1 MKAWPILAI
10 AVIQAI
16 LFLAHGFLHHTI
28 LAFWGAPGPLA
39 AALLHYGLLA
49 LAFSFVAA
57 ALLAFRF
64 SNPSV
69 NALYTVAAT
78 WLGFLNFFFFAACL
92 SWLTWYAVRL
102 AGLHPDPLHARPLIA
117 SVFFAA
123 AALAGI
129 YGLINARS
137 IRIRRYA
144 VRLNNLPAQWRGR
157 TALVVSDLH
166 LGPINGLA
174 FSRRIAALAERLHPD
189 ILFIPGDVFD
199 GTKIDP
205 FGALEPFRS
214 LAPPFGIYFATGNHD
229 EFGNVADDTRAL
241 RAVGIHVL
249 AGECVDIDG
258 LQIIG
263 IPYHV
268 TTHLLQM
275 RATLETLHI
284 DRSRPSIL
292 LNHSPNRLPLVEQ
305 AGICLQLSGHTH
317 GGQFLPFTW
326 LTRSI
331 FGEFTHGLHPFGSM
345 QVCTSSGC
353 GTWGPPLRVGS
364 SSEVVLLTFV

>member
-1 MKAWPILAI
+1 LKAWPIVAI
-10 AVIQAI
+10 AVIQAL

-57 ALLAFRF
+57 SLLAFRF
-64 SNPSV
+64 SNPAV
-69 NALYTVAAT
+69 TVFYSLAAA

-92 SWLTWYAVRL
+92 CWLTWYALLL
-102 AGLHPDPLHARPLIA
+102 AGLHVDPLHARPLIA
-117 SVFFAA
+117 TVLFAV

-129 YGLINARS
+129 YGLINARYL
-137 IRIRRYA
+137 RIRRYA
-144 VRLNNLPAQWRGR
+144 VRLSNLPAQWRGR

-166 LGPINGLA
+166 LGPILGA
-174 FSRRIAALAERLHPD
+174 GFSRRIAALAQRLQPD
-189 ILFIPGDVFD
+189 IIFIPGDVFD

-205 FGALEPFRS
+205 FRAVEPLAQ
-214 LAPPFGIYFATGNHD
+214 LAPPFGIFFATGNHD
-229 EFGNVADDTRAL
+229 EFGNIAEDTRAL
-241 RAVGIHVL
+241 RAAGIRVL
-249 AGECVDIDG
+249 AGECVEVDG

-268 TTHLLQM
+268 TTHLIQM
-275 RATLETLHI
+275 RAALEHLHI

-305 AGICLQLSGHTH
+305 AGVSLQLSGHTH

-353 GTWGPPLRVGS
+353 GSWGPPLRVGS